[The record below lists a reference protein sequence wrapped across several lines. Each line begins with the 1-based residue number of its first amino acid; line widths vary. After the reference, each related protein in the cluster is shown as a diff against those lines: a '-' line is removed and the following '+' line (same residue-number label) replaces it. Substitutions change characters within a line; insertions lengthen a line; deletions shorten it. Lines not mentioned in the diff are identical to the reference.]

1 MSTASPEKRRLQSPR
16 NQRLLLWAA
25 SAFLVVAV
33 ATLLIVF
40 MRNTRAENAKET
52 FSDDPAQLFTQ
63 PKSVEVDPEARRV
76 AGRFILTAVARHDL
90 AASYNFTHPELREG
104 FTRAQ
109 WKTGNIPVIP
119 FPASDLDFAS
129 FKVEYSFPS
138 EVVLNV
144 LLVPAGTKDKPA
156 SFYIGLKRV
165 GGKDGPWRV
174 YYWAPNAKPAVPDPG
189 AS

>member
-1 MSTASPEKRRLQSPR
+1 VSTASPDK
-16 NQRLLLWAA
+16 QRLLESPQKQRRLLWIA

-40 MRNTRAENAKET
+40 MRNTRADNAKET
-52 FSDDPAQLFTQ
+52 FSDDPAQIFTQ
-63 PKSVEVDPEARRV
+63 PQTVSVDPAARKV

-90 AASYNFTHPELREG
+90 AASYDLTHPDLRRG

-129 FKVEYSFPS
+129 FKVEYSFPT

-144 LLVPAGTKDKPA
+144 LLVPASTQAKPA
-156 SFYIGLKRV
+156 GFYIGLKRA
-165 GGKDGPWRV
+165 GKDGPWRV
-174 YYWAPNAKPAVPDPG
+174 YYWAPNSKPAVPDPA

>member
-1 MSTASPEKRRLQSPR
+1 VSTARPDK
-16 NQRLLLWAA
+16 QRLLGSPRSQRRLLWTA

-40 MRNTRAENAKET
+40 MRNTRAENAKEV
-52 FSDDPAQLFTQ
+52 FSDEPAQIFTQ
-63 PKSVEVDPEARRV
+63 PTKVSVDPQARRV
-76 AGRFILTAVARHDL
+76 AGRFILTAVARQNLAESYDL
-90 AASYNFTHPELREG
+90 AHPELRNG

-129 FKVEYSFPS
+129 FKVEYSFAN
-138 EVVLNV
+138 EVVLKV
-144 LLVPAGTKDKPA
+144 LLVPAGTNVTPA
-156 SFYIGLKRV
+156 SFFIGLKRV

-174 YYWAPNAKPAVPDPG
+174 YYWAPNVKPAVPDQI
-189 AS
+189 

>member
-1 MSTASPEKRRLQSPR
+1 VSTASPEKRRLQSPR
-16 NQRLLLWAA
+16 AQRRLLWGA
-25 SAFLVVAV
+25 SAFLAVAV
-33 ATLLIVF
+33 ATLLVVF

-52 FSDDPAQLFTQ
+52 FTDEPAQLFTQ
-63 PKSVEVDPEARRV
+63 PKSVEVDPQARRV

-90 AASYNFTHPELREG
+90 GSSYDITHPELRNG

-119 FPASDLDFAS
+119 YPAATDLDFAS
-129 FKVEYSFPS
+129 FKVEYSFPT
-138 EVVLNV
+138 EVVLEV
-144 LLVPAGTKDKPA
+144 VLVPARSDVKPA

-174 YYWAPNAKPAVPDPG
+174 YYWAPNAKPAVPDQI
-189 AS
+189 